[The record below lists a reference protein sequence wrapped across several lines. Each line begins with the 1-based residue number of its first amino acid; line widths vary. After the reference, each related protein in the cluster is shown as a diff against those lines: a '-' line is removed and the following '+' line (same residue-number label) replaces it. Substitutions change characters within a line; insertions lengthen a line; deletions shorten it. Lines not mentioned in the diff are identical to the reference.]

1 MFAKRW
7 VLPGLLAAAVGCRPA
22 ARPTGAQM
30 QAPSPASSS
39 SSGPIAEGESLEAAI
54 LVPADNEEDGIA
66 WENNWIY
73 DHHGRFRRR
82 SGGLAS
88 SNGRRYDVL
97 TVELSDHTER
107 VLYFDIT
114 EFYGRRKPVR

>member
-39 SSGPIAEGESLEAAI
+39 SSGPIAEGESLEA
-54 LVPADNEEDGIA
+54 
-66 WENNWIY
+66 NNWIY